1 MHTTTHT
8 DTPARYSAHAHADI
22 ARGIFA
28 FSARRWCT
36 LEDPLFCVRVAP
48 YQSFSHCTHAH
59 TAPSLS
65 HYALLFPSSCTP
77 NHFLTHNV
85 VLADPC
91 SLLANRTVFVRSSVQ
106 LAVLLR
112 GGYPLPVTL
121 DLNAI
126 KALSDDFDVVVV
138 GDSST
143 QDSIVSD
150 VGEVGVPFLRRPKSR
165 ASAADMWNA
174 AYQYVA

>member
-1 MHTTTHT
+1 M
-8 DTPARYSAHAHADI
+8 
-22 ARGIFA
+22 
-28 FSARRWCT
+28 
-36 LEDPLFCVRVAP
+36 FCVRVAP

-65 HYALLFPSSCTP
+65 HYGLLFPSSCTP

-85 VLADPC
+85 CISPSSPTPAFFWLIARGF
-91 SLLANRTVFVRSSVQ
+91 ARSSVQ

-126 KALSDDFDVVVV
+126 KALSDDFDLLVV